1 MKTKLLFFFLF
12 SLNISFTQEI
22 ETKLISTTPLQADT
36 FIGIDDFENIYFLKN
51 NILYKKRANDTI
63 NYSNV
68 LLGKINSVNIQ
79 NPFKI
84 VIFYRDFNSITLL
97 DNNLNELTNRIDLT
111 RETLFNNVQLVSIS
125 SENDL
130 WLYADDTKLH
140 LYDYKNHSVK
150 TQTQPMNFYQK
161 GFVPNLMKSTYKNVW
176 MVSENGIMQ
185 FNEYGNYIQFHKIN
199 NISAFF
205 PSKNKFAYFK
215 NGDLFLFENN
225 RSVPIQLNYKNNIKN
240 IYINKTNIYI
250 YDGSKIYKY
259 RFL

>member
-111 RETLFNNVQLVSIS
+111 RETLFNNVQLVSI
-125 SENDL
+125 
-130 WLYADDTKLH
+130 
-140 LYDYKNHSVK
+140 
-150 TQTQPMNFYQK
+150 
-161 GFVPNLMKSTYKNVW
+161 
-176 MVSENGIMQ
+176 
-185 FNEYGNYIQFHKIN
+185 
-199 NISAFF
+199 
-205 PSKNKFAYFK
+205 
-215 NGDLFLFENN
+215 
-225 RSVPIQLNYKNNIKN
+225 
-240 IYINKTNIYI
+240 
-250 YDGSKIYKY
+250 
-259 RFL
+259 